1 MTTTLETMAYVVI
14 PSLQVRDFN
23 AESNQYVVGIPAMTG
38 FTGFGHGVER
48 ELNRLGW
55 ELQVEGVAVMLHDLR
70 IHEGHPKCPAA
81 MQGAKDFINPPIIE
95 EIKGDMRV
103 TLVLRLVGDY
113 DDEALT
119 EKLNASFAAPETRQA
134 LYDWIHAHPCCGGSC
149 HDLKA
154 LRLLVSTDADDD
166 ALLLNVLRRLQ
177 QHDKGFWVVP
187 RYDLLLQ
194 QQADGQDV
202 LDALFDTQRRTKQ
215 KLEHHSEVRWR
226 RDAWIRDEKR
236 WIVPL
241 AVGYQAIEV
250 PQQRGGARDGV
261 RHVYAEPLTSIGE
274 LVYAAHWLWQAD
286 FVFERVFWVHRHDAQ
301 QQTYFVT
308 TLETE
313 E

>member
-38 FTGFGHGVER
+38 FTGFGHGLER
-48 ELNRLGW
+48 YLQSLGW
-55 ELQVEGVAVMLHDLR
+55 ALQVEGVAVMLHDLR

-103 TLVLRLVGDY
+103 TLVLRLVGEESD
-113 DDEALT
+113 AL
-119 EKLNASFAAPETRQA
+119 ASKVENTFSTSA
-134 LYDWIHAHPCCGGSC
+134 LRLALANWIYANPCCGGSC
-149 HDLKA
+149 QEMKG
-154 LRLLVSTDADDD
+154 LRLIPATVQAGDAYLVTT
-166 ALLLNVLRRLQ
+166 LQRLQ

-187 RYDLLLQ
+187 RDDLLLQ

-215 KLEHHSEVRWR
+215 KLEHQSEARWR

-250 PQQRGGARDGV
+250 PQQRGAARDGA

-286 FVFERVFWVHRHDAQ
+286 FAFERVFWVHRYDAQ